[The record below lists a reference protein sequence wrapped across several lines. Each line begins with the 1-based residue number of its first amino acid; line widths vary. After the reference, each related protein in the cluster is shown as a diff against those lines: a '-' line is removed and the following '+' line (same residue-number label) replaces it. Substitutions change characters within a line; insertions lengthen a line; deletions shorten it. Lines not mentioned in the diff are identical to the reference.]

1 MPSIATTETIIP
13 KQLSAEARQQLTD
26 DLYAVHCQ
34 IFAGV
39 DKASFAKYV
48 VESKAQQ
55 TVIHVYKNGSGAV
68 VGYFALH
75 VFEKELNGKPA
86 VVFRAEAGTLRDY
99 RGNNNSMRIGVN
111 YALRYWLAHPNR
123 AIFYLGTLVHPS
135 SYMGLAKYA
144 EVVWPNREQ
153 PVPLDL
159 ATFMRELADVF
170 GVQPVNPQ
178 KPLVVHVGWRTID
191 TEVEHNYWRN
201 CDKPLARFF
210 VQENPSYSEGHG
222 LMTLVPVSAGGLFRV
237 AGRVL
242 RDQGQRRVEP
252 LWMTAQQLPLA
263 RQIFGVQDI
272 QRRLQRTSLFADLP
286 DEDLRATA
294 QAAEVLTLPPGRFV
308 FRAGDTGDELY
319 VIASGA
325 VYAVV
330 EQNGEER
337 IIDQLATGAL
347 FGEIALLSGE
357 PRTASIRTANKS
369 TLLQIKRKALLAL
382 METHPRI
389 DAAVWGAYAR
399 RRFADLTAGNS
410 PHFANLSRQQRM
422 DWFGRGQLAQ
432 LSAQQQLTVTDP
444 WLFVITG
451 AVEIQQHDTWS
462 AVRAPA
468 LIQVTDTLQ
477 VVAQTPTQ
485 YVCLPAIT
493 ASTQVDR

>member
-1 MPSIATTETIIP
+1 MPSIVSTDIIHP
-13 KQLSAEARQQLTD
+13 KQLTPDARQQLTD
-26 DLYAVHCQ
+26 TLYTVHCQ
-34 IFAGV
+34 IFDGV

-55 TVIHVYKNGSGAV
+55 TVIHVYKNGAGAV

-75 VFEKELNGKPA
+75 IFEKELNGKPA
-86 VVFRAEAGTLRDY
+86 AVFRAEAGTLRDY
-99 RGNNNSMRIGVN
+99 RGNNNSVRIGVN
-111 YALRYWLAHPNR
+111 YALRYWLTHPNR

-144 EVVWPNREQ
+144 EIVWPNRAQ
-153 PVPLDL
+153 PVPPDL
-159 ATFMRELADVF
+159 ATFMHELADVF
-170 GVQPVNPQ
+170 GVQPVDPQ

-191 TEVEHNYWRN
+191 TEVERTYWRN
-201 CDKPLARFF
+201 CDKPMAHFF

-222 LMTLVPVSAGGLFRV
+222 LMTLVPVSSGSLLRV

-242 RDQGQRRVEP
+242 GDQVQHRLEP
-252 LWMTAQQLPLA
+252 LLMTAQQLPLV
-263 RQIFGVQDI
+263 RQIFGLQDI
-272 QRRLQRTSLFADLP
+272 QRRLKRTSLFADLP

-308 FRAGDTGDELY
+308 FRTGDTGDELY

-325 VYAVV
+325 VYTVV

-337 IIDQLATGAL
+337 IIDQLAIGAM

-382 METHPRI
+382 METHPQI
-389 DAAVWGAYAR
+389 GASVWGAYAR

-422 DWFGRGQLAQ
+422 DWFGHGQLTQ
-432 LSAQQQLTVTDP
+432 LSAQERLTVTDP
-444 WLFVITG
+444 WLFVLSG
-451 AVEIQQHDTWS
+451 AVEIQQHSAWS

-468 LIQVTDTLQ
+468 LVQVTETLQ
-477 VVAQTPTQ
+477 MVAQTPTQ
-485 YVCLPAIT
+485 YVCLPAVT
-493 ASTQVDR
+493 AGTQVDR